1 MNLKEFIEVTSIYD
15 GRKAA
20 IRAACIDAVVDNA
33 PEHEQYADGL
43 HVSNLL
49 AGLSAMVERPLTA
62 SRVTMR
68 FVTGF
73 GKQNYKKE
81 RYV

>member
-43 HVSNLL
+43 HVVKP
-49 AGLSAMVERPLTA
+49 ACRTI
-62 SRVTMR
+62 
-68 FVTGF
+68 
-73 GKQNYKKE
+73 
-81 RYV
+81 RYGGATFDCIESYAEICDRIWKAEL

>member
-33 PEHEQYADGL
+33 PEQEQYADGL
-43 HVSNLL
+43 HVVKPACRTIRYGGATFDCIESYD
-49 AGLSAMVERPLTA
+49 EICDRI
-62 SRVTMR
+62 
-68 FVTGF
+68 
-73 GKQNYKKE
+73 GKAE
-81 RYV
+81 L